1 MNNRGYISGAAYFL
15 FLYFILVSQFSY
27 SQNFF
32 GKTYQH
38 QHDEKCGTAIF
49 EKMQEERLGV
59 RGTKEYFESWMK
71 SNLEEKRKRPQA
83 FQRKQNEV
91 RVIPVVVH
99 VIHNGT
105 SIGQGANI
113 PLSQIEAQIRILNE
127 DFRRQNADRNLTSA
141 EFLPFAADS
150 NIEFVLAKQDQR
162 GFPTDGINRVLGPK
176 TNYSPNDL
184 FEVGSISFWPPEEY
198 FNIWVLPFVSPFL
211 GIASPPVSSL
221 PGWSNNPW
229 PREIDG
235 IWVDY
240 RYFGEGGNSVS
251 GSKGRTATHEAGH
264 FFGLRHIWGDGG
276 CEVDDFV
283 DDTPLQNG
291 SNSVCRTN
299 NPRFTCDSRDM
310 NENYMDYTADAC
322 MNIFTLGQV
331 ERMDVV
337 LEESPR
343 RASLVNGR
351 ATIVPVLSPND
362 LSIERTL
369 DPQNFIC
376 DLTIIPQFEI
386 LNYGN
391 NRATSV
397 SMEIRNNGS
406 LLQSKTFA
414 IDINTGESEFVLFD
428 PITLNPAG
436 NNFEAEIVLVNG
448 EIDPNPNNNTFSSSP
463 VIQPSIALPYTFD
476 FNQLDQT
483 WEIQNP
489 DESFTWEET
498 ELIIDGSG
506 QKALY
511 IRNFEY
517 EAPGEQDYLISPQF
531 DLTNISNPQLTFNLS
546 HGPYNAQGFGDFLLI
561 AVSTDCGNN
570 FDLINAPYDKDVD
583 FLQTSPPI
591 LEEFIPNTQSQ
602 FRREVVNLSE
612 FAGQPN
618 VRVAFVSINGFGNNI
633 YIKDIEILPEEE
645 YLYSVLMT
653 ELVNPSAIAN
663 NAHENENISITNT
676 GNLPISGF
684 IFNRTLNGSSQNFLA
699 RGTELLPGE
708 TTNISLPKSTNLG
721 INKLDYTLSFPSFDQ
736 NPRGVINLVRYV
748 FLDAELE
755 RSPWRNNFNNS
766 TTIGPWI
773 SLNPERNSE
782 AWFIE
787 SLQTGSLGSGTV
799 KLETTIRDN
808 SYWFGSPIFA
818 LNKSS
823 QASVFFDRAAGFLS
837 PNTVLKVLA
846 SSNAGV
852 SYKEVFRKTGAEI
865 TTVQSAEPNPNNRSE
880 YVRDFINLTEFA
892 GPNKTQT
899 RLAFV
904 VENGDENN
912 GPIYLDNIELFL
924 SANAEPVDPGLG
936 NTVLYPN
943 PANDFF
949 NLVFNLETYENVN
962 IQIFSSTGALVH
974 DVDYPNTLNQTYT
987 FATQQFSKG
996 LFIIKITSRTI
1007 SATKKLF
1014 IN

>member
-1 MNNRGYISGAAYFL
+1 MNRRGYISGIGFFL
-15 FLYFILVSQFSY
+15 FLIFILASPFSH

-49 EKMQEERLGV
+49 EKMQEEKLGV
-59 RGTKEYFESWMK
+59 RGSKEYFESWMSK
-71 SNLEEKRKRPQA
+71 SLEEKRKRPQA

-91 RVIPVVVH
+91 RIIPVVVH

-113 PLSQIEAQIRILNE
+113 PLSQIEAQIRIMNE

-162 GFPTDGINRVLGPK
+162 GFPTDGINRVLGPR
-176 TNYSPNDL
+176 TSYSPNDL
-184 FEVGSISFWPPEEY
+184 MQVGSISFWPPEEY

-221 PGWSNNPW
+221 QGWSNIPW

-240 RYFGEGGNSVS
+240 RYFGEGGNAVS

-276 CEVDDFV
+276 CDADDFV

-291 SNSVCRTN
+291 SNTTCRIN

-343 RASLVNGR
+343 RASLVNSR
-351 ATIVPVLSPND
+351 ATFVPVLSPND
-362 LSIERTL
+362 LGIERTL

-386 LNYGN
+386 LNFGS
-391 NRATSV
+391 NRVTSV
-397 SMEIRNNGS
+397 SMEIKNNGS
-406 LLQSKTFA
+406 ILQSKTFS
-414 IDINTGESEFVLFD
+414 IDILTGESQIVLFD
-428 PITLNPAG
+428 QITLNPNG

-448 EIDPNPNNNTFSSSP
+448 QIDPNPNNNTFSSTP
-463 VIQPSIALPYTFD
+463 VIQPSVALPYSLD
-476 FNQLDQT
+476 FNQFDQI

-489 DESFTWEET
+489 DQSFTWEET
-498 ELIIDGSG
+498 DLTIDGSG
-506 QKALY
+506 QKSLF

-517 EAPGEQDYLISPQF
+517 EAQGEQDYLISPPF
-531 DLTNISNPQLTFNLS
+531 DLTNISNAQLTFNLA
-546 HGPYNAQGFGDFLLI
+546 HGPYNAEGFGDFMLI
-561 AVSTDCGNN
+561 AVSTDCGNT
-570 FDLINAPYDKDVD
+570 FDLVNAPYNKDVE

-591 LEEFIPNTQSQ
+591 LDEFIPNSQSQ

-612 FAGQPN
+612 YAGLSN
-618 VRVAFVSINGFGNNI
+618 VRVAFVAINGFGNNI
-633 YIKDIEILPEEE
+633 YLKDIEILSEEK
-645 YLYSVLMT
+645 YFYSVVIS
-653 ELVNPSAIAN
+653 ELVTPSPIAN
-663 NAHENENISITNT
+663 NAHESENISLTNT

-684 IFNRTLNGSSQNFLA
+684 ILRRTINRSTQNFIA
-699 RGTELLPGE
+699 RGTDLLPGE
-708 TTNISLPKSTNLG
+708 TTNVSLLKSTNLG
-721 INKLDYTLSFPSFDQ
+721 LNKLEYTLTYPNFDQ
-736 NPRGVINLVRYV
+736 NPRGVINLVRHV
-748 FLDAELE
+748 FLDVALD
-755 RSPWRNNFNNS
+755 RSPWRNNFDDSS
-766 TTIGPWI
+766 TLSPWI
-773 SLNPERNSE
+773 SINPERNSD
-782 AWFIE
+782 AWFVAP
-787 SLQTGSLGSGTV
+787 LQTGQVGSGV
-799 KLETTIRDN
+799 LKLETTLQNN
-808 SYWFGSPIFA
+808 SYWLGSPIFA
-818 LNKSS
+818 LNKSR
-823 QASVFFDRAAGFLS
+823 QASVFFDRAAGILS
-837 PNTVLKVLA
+837 PNTVLKVYA
-846 SSNAGV
+846 SSNSGV
-852 SYKEVFRKTGAEI
+852 SYTEVFRKTGAEI

-880 YVRDFINLTEFA
+880 YVRDFVNLTDFA
-892 GPNKTQT
+892 GKDKTQT
-899 RLAFV
+899 RLAFI
-904 VENGDENN
+904 VENGDEDN

-943 PANDFF
+943 PANGFF
-949 NLVFNLETYENVN
+949 NLVFNFESYETVN

-987 FATQQFSKG
+987 FTTQQFSKG
-996 LFIIKITSRTI
+996 LFIVKITSRSIT
-1007 SATKKLF
+1007 ATKKLF